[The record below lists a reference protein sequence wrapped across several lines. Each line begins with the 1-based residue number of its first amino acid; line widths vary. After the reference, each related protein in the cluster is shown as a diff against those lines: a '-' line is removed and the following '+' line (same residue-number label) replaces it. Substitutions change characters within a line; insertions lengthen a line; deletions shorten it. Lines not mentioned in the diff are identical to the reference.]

1 MQIHR
6 VKVVPRVNVQKYKQ
20 DLGYQPSTCQIEA
33 YLYHYETLTFTVTLT
48 AVVRWSTK
56 QMIYHIYTCEAV
68 YSLAYIQTET
78 MFHAPGFEKERKL
91 KCAPSPRSFNLRS
104 IGEPCCWVMK

>member
-48 AVVRWSTK
+48 AVVR
-56 QMIYHIYTCEAV
+56 
-68 YSLAYIQTET
+68 
-78 MFHAPGFEKERKL
+78 
-91 KCAPSPRSFNLRS
+91 
-104 IGEPCCWVMK
+104 